1 MVKVLVKKTD
11 LYYIIAT
18 ICIICFFGI
27 WVIPTVL
34 KFLVLRAIPDWL
46 IIIIVAGVIPLV
58 AIILLWLIIQEIQ
71 QHFKQLSPIESKKEE
86 PFLMKDVFTEADEK
100 FIEEK
105 MKTQLETHEFE
116 DEDNFERNYDLILSY
131 MRHSLNASKVISLQ
145 EMVRELDLPLDVIK
159 DIILLLIADGL
170 LYGKIKDDSF
180 EGST

>member
-1 MVKVLVKKTD
+1 
-11 LYYIIAT
+11 
-18 ICIICFFGI
+18 
-27 WVIPTVL
+27 
-34 KFLVLRAIPDWL
+34 
-46 IIIIVAGVIPLV
+46 
-58 AIILLWLIIQEIQ
+58 
-71 QHFKQLSPIESKKEE
+71 
-86 PFLMKDVFTEADEK
+86 MKDVFTEADEK